1 MAPRRQR
8 DMCGAALIL
17 AVCLAESLGASDGAG
32 TARLTIHLSIDQSG
46 GLSATQLTEAVDQVR
61 KIWKPAGIGVTS
73 GRYAEPAKP
82 GEMVI
87 SLRMLGTPARK
98 SDQSLVLAWASLSP
112 GGAPTPALFVSMPAV
127 SELLSKTMVRGR
139 PLTPASTGAARLSH
153 REGDRAGCGAR
164 ARTLPPSYTRTRQVG
179 TAASGVFGR
188 RPDRARTPAIQSA
201 SERMAGRSPG
211 GRQGG
216 AAAGQLTLTRSVKR
230 LGLLDS

>member
-1 MAPRRQR
+1 
-8 DMCGAALIL
+8 MCGAALIL
-17 AVCLAESLGASDGAG
+17 AVCLAQSLAQASVGAE

-46 GLSATQLTEAVDQVR
+46 GLSATQLTEAVEQVR

-82 GEMVI
+82 GDMVI

-139 PLTPASTGAARLSH
+139 PLTQRPRALRDYLIAKAIGRVVAHELGHYLLHTREHARSGLLRPEYSADDLIAPGLQPFRVPAGEWPAARQEVVRVAQL
-153 REGDRAGCGAR
+153 
-164 ARTLPPSYTRTRQVG
+164 Q
-179 TAASGVFGR
+179 ASSR
-188 RPDRARTPAIQSA
+188 
-201 SERMAGRSPG
+201 
-211 GRQGG
+211 
-216 AAAGQLTLTRSVKR
+216 
-230 LGLLDS
+230 